1 MVEFVIKVI
10 IPALCTILTLYL
22 IPFLKEKRL
31 YNYVVI
37 AVKAAEQMFLESGKG
52 KEKFAYVR
60 EWIQKKFKVT
70 DDDLK
75 NIIEAVVYEMNKE
88 KKKNISDT

>member
-37 AVKAAEQMFLESGKG
+37 AVKEAEQMFLESGKG

>member
-1 MVEFVIKVI
+1 MVEFVIKII
-10 IPALCTILTLYL
+10 IPALCAIVTMYC
-22 IPFLKEKRL
+22 IPFLKEKRI
-31 YNYVVI
+31 YSYVVI